1 METALGQKE
10 EGLTHVMSEKE
21 ISPEEREQRFL
32 AHLVAEYLKYGS
44 VDEVYKNHKYD
55 IPISYPGF
63 QRVLDKWGIVKA
75 AGPNSKLSEA
85 LSFFVHLA
93 KEQIPLET
101 LYKKMPSSFQT
112 SMGTLHRI
120 LSYIKEGVTR
130 RVGTALVITPYGKAD
145 YILVGN
151 DVSTPR
157 VELGKPFGSV
167 SLPMGFSKKRDTK
180 DKAILRVLQQ
190 EVFAKLAITQEMP
203 MDIFKDVVDP
213 FMYLDIADVRVS
225 IYHLILPKELSSSK
239 SFSSFK
245 LENHRFLSIGK
256 IIKSDPAHL
265 RIGMVEAVMGYQ
277 RSREMLDKNVITN
290 PIFEVSSL
298 NHELAALAYEY

>member
-1 METALGQKE
+1 
-10 EGLTHVMSEKE
+10 MSEKKL
-21 ISPEEREQRFL
+21 SSEEREQKFL

-44 VDEVYKNHKYD
+44 VDEVYRIHKYD
-55 IPISYPGF
+55 LPISYPGF

-93 KEQIPLET
+93 EEQIPLET
-101 LYKKMPSSFQT
+101 LYRRMPPSFQT

-130 RVGTALVITPYGKAD
+130 RVGAALVITPYRKSD
-145 YILVGN
+145 FVLVGN

-167 SLPMGFSKKRDTK
+167 SLPMGFSRKRDTK
-180 DKAILRVLQQ
+180 QKAILRVLQQ
-190 EVFAKLAITQEMP
+190 EVFAKQAIEQNMP
-203 MDIFKDVVDP
+203 MEVITENIDP

-225 IYHLILPKELSSSK
+225 VYHLSLPKELSSSK
-239 SFSSFK
+239 NFSSFK
-245 LENHRFLSIGK
+245 LENHRFLSVGEIVNGDSGHFRVGL
-256 IIKSDPAHL
+256 IETIL
-265 RIGMVEAVMGYQ
+265 GYQ
-277 RSREMLDKNVITN
+277 RRLEMLDKNVIAN

>member
-1 METALGQKE
+1 
-10 EGLTHVMSEKE
+10 MSEE
-21 ISPEEREQRFL
+21 NISPEEREQQFL

-44 VDEVYKNHKYD
+44 VDEVYKAHRYD

-63 QRVLDKWGIVKA
+63 QRVLDKYGIVKA

-101 LYKKMPSSFQT
+101 LYKKMSPSFQV

-120 LSYIKEGVTR
+120 LSYIKDGVTR
-130 RVGTALVITPYGKAD
+130 RVGTALVITPYNKPD

-151 DVSTPR
+151 DISTPR
-157 VELGKPFGSV
+157 AELGKPFGSV
-167 SLPMGFSKKRDTK
+167 SLPMGFSRKRDTK
-180 DKAILRVLQQ
+180 QKGILRVLQQ
-190 EVFAKLAITQEMP
+190 EVFTKQAIAQTMP
-203 MDIFKDVVDP
+203 MDVIMKDIEP

-225 IYHLILPKELSSSK
+225 IYHLSLPKELSTLK

-245 LENHRFLSIGK
+245 LENHRFLSIGN
-256 IIKSDPAHL
+256 IIKGDTEHL
-265 RIGMVEAVMGYQ
+265 RVGLVETALGYQ
-277 RSREMLDKNVITN
+277 RRLEMLNKNVIAS
-290 PIFEVSSL
+290 PIYEISSL
-298 NHELAALAYEY
+298 NHELVALAYEY